1 MSKIY
6 GIALT
11 KDGEPVAGVEVVL
24 SNSALETTGSH
35 TTGDDGIFEFEVETG
50 TWNFKWTPTGGDSN
64 EGQVEVSE
72 GEDAEVELEI
82 G

>member
-11 KDGEPVAGVEVVL
+11 KDGDPVAGVEVVV
-24 SNSALETTGSH
+24 SDSSGETVSSL
-35 TTGDDGIFEFEVETG
+35 TTGDDGIFELEVDTG
-50 TWNFKWTPTGGDSN
+50 TWNLRWTPAGGDSN
-64 EGQVEVSE
+64 EGQVEVPE